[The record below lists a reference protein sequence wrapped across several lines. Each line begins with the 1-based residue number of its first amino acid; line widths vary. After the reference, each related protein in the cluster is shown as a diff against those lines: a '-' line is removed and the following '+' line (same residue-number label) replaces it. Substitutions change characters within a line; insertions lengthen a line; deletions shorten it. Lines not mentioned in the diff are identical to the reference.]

1 MVVILPG
8 RVMLLKP
15 VQPENANSP
24 IEVTLSGMEICVS
37 PLQFE
42 NALVGTVVI
51 PPGMTKEVR
60 PLQLEKACSP
70 MEVTLFGRVRLVRVW
85 Q

>member
-1 MVVILPG
+1 MAG
-8 RVMLLKP
+8 RLMADYLDT
-15 VQPENANSP
+15 A
-24 IEVTLSGMEICVS
+24 I
-37 PLQFE
+37 FE

-70 MEVTLFGRVRLVRVW
+70 MEVTLFGRVRLVRLW